1 LSGTHR
7 IDAYYSASA
16 NSLGLQGRGHAEV
29 YLGHRTVLNLG
40 GGVISFTMPVLIPT
54 QIASGVVSFTA
65 TDSFGNTSEIG
76 TGLTIVAAP
85 VVVVD
90 AMFKNGFE

>member
-1 LSGTHR
+1 
-7 IDAYYSASA
+7 
-16 NSLGLQGRGHAEV
+16 
-29 YLGHRTVLNLG
+29 
-40 GGVISFTMPVLIPT
+40 
-54 QIASGVVSFTA
+54 VVSFTA